1 MLRTITDNL
10 WVIDHPFKMMGIALG
25 TRTTLIRLADGGLFM
40 HSPGPMDAELIESVD
55 EIGPVHAIVAPN
67 DFHHLYIEENANA
80 WPDAA
85 VFIAPGLR
93 DKRPDLADAEVLDET
108 APELWRNEI
117 DQVWMR
123 GAPKVNEIAFFH
135 KSSRTLIL
143 ADLAFNLI
151 EPGPF
156 LLRLFAR
163 INGAS
168 GRLASSRL
176 MKMMYRDR
184 QAARAGVEKIL
195 AWDFDR
201 LTLCHGEIVES
212 GAKASL
218 APTFDWLREI

>member
-1 MLRTITDNL
+1 MLRTIADGL
-10 WVIDHPFKMMGIALG
+10 WVIDHPFKMMGIPLG
-25 TRTTLIRLADGGLFM
+25 TRTTLVRLADGGLFM

-67 DFHHLYIEENANA
+67 DFHHLYLKENANA
-80 WPDAA
+80 WPDAE

-93 DKRPDLADAEVLDET
+93 EKRPDLTDAQVLGET
-108 APELWRNEI
+108 APALWSRDL

-135 KSSRTLIL
+135 RHSRTLIL
-143 ADLAFNLI
+143 ADLAFNLTK
-151 EPGPF
+151 PRS
-156 LLRLFAR
+156 LLVRLFAR
-163 INGAS
+163 INGSS

-176 MKMMYRDR
+176 MKAMYRDR
-184 QAARAGVEKIL
+184 QAARAGAEKIL

-218 APTFDWLREI
+218 TPAFDWLRET